1 MNNVVSIR
9 WVVALRA
16 EAKEIID
23 KYKLYSF
30 DHKGPFPIYRSKN
43 QDIWL
48 TISGVGQVNSA
59 AASMYLYQISTKL
72 QSSVWINIGIAG
84 FEKNYGEVFRIDK
97 IISNNNKKTFYPS
110 RVTKNNFSNA
120 TLMTVD
126 KPGINYS
133 DKYMIDMEGAAFF
146 QTISKVSSHELILI
160 IKIVSDN
167 SRNKLET
174 INTANIHNLFK
185 ENFDY
190 IEDCLSEY
198 IKLSKEE
205 HSRKKLPN
213 KFDEIISMFNFT
225 VSQKYIL
232 IDLSKKWTA
241 IFPNKNLIDLARGCK
256 DGRSVIRKLK
266 TALDENIIDWGQY

>member
-84 FEKNYGEVFRIDK
+84 FEKNYGEIFRIDK

-146 QTISKVSSHELILI
+146 QTISKVSSNELILI

-167 SRNKLET
+167 SRNKLES

-241 IFPNKNLIDLARGCK
+241 IFPNKNLIDIARGCK

>member
-30 DHKGPFPIYRSKN
+30 DHKSPFPIYRSKN

-84 FEKNYGEVFRIDK
+84 FEKNYGEIFRIDK

-126 KPGINYS
+126 KPGTNYS

-241 IFPNKNLIDLARGCK
+241 IFPNKNLIDIARGCK

>member
-167 SRNKLET
+167 SRNKLES

-241 IFPNKNLIDLARGCK
+241 IFPNKNLIDIARGCK

>member
-84 FEKNYGEVFRIDK
+84 FEKNYGEIFRIDK

-126 KPGINYS
+126 KPGTNYS

-167 SRNKLET
+167 SRNKLES

-241 IFPNKNLIDLARGCK
+241 IFPNKNLIDIARGCK
-256 DGRSVIRKLK
+256 DARSVIRKLK

>member
-30 DHKGPFPIYRSKN
+30 DHKGHFPIYRSKN

-84 FEKNYGEVFRIDK
+84 FEKNYGEIFRIDK

-126 KPGINYS
+126 KPGTNYS

>member
-48 TISGVGQVNSA
+48 TVSGVGQVNSA

-84 FEKNYGEVFRIDK
+84 FEKNYGEIFRIDK

-126 KPGINYS
+126 KPGTNYS
-133 DKYMIDMEGAAFF
+133 DEYMIDMEGAAFF

-167 SRNKLET
+167 SRNKLEA

-241 IFPNKNLIDLARGCK
+241 IFPNKNLIDIARGCK

>member
-241 IFPNKNLIDLARGCK
+241 IYPNKNLIDIARGCK

>member
-84 FEKNYGEVFRIDK
+84 FEKNYGEIFRIDK

-167 SRNKLET
+167 SRNKLES

-241 IFPNKNLIDLARGCK
+241 IFPNKNLIDIARGCK

>member
-167 SRNKLET
+167 SRNKLES

-241 IFPNKNLIDLARGCK
+241 IYPNKNLIDIARGCK

>member
-30 DHKGPFPIYRSKN
+30 DNKSPFPIYRSKN

-84 FEKNYGEVFRIDK
+84 FEKNYGEIFRIDK

-126 KPGINYS
+126 KPGTNYS

-241 IFPNKNLIDLARGCK
+241 IFPNKNLIDIARGCK

>member
-1 MNNVVSIR
+1 MNNIVSIR

-30 DHKGPFPIYRSKN
+30 DHKRPFPIYRSKN

-84 FEKNYGEVFRIDK
+84 FEKNYGEIFRIDK

-126 KPGINYS
+126 KPGTNYS

-146 QTISKVSSHELILI
+146 QTVSKVSSHELILI

-167 SRNKLET
+167 SRNKLEA

-241 IFPNKNLIDLARGCK
+241 IFPNKNLIDIARGCK

>member
-167 SRNKLET
+167 SRNKLEA

-241 IFPNKNLIDLARGCK
+241 IFPNKNLIDIASGCK

>member
-1 MNNVVSIR
+1 MNNIVSIR

-84 FEKNYGEVFRIDK
+84 FEKNYGEIFRIDK

-126 KPGINYS
+126 KPGTNYS

-241 IFPNKNLIDLARGCK
+241 IFPNKNLIAIARGCK

>member
-84 FEKNYGEVFRIDK
+84 FEKNYGEIFRIDK

-167 SRNKLET
+167 SRNKLES

-241 IFPNKNLIDLARGCK
+241 IYPNKNLIDIARGCK

>member
-30 DHKGPFPIYRSKN
+30 DHKSPFPIYRSKN

-84 FEKNYGEVFRIDK
+84 FEKNYGEIFRIDK

-126 KPGINYS
+126 KPGTNYS
-133 DKYMIDMEGAAFF
+133 DEYMIDMEGAAFF
-146 QTISKVSSHELILI
+146 QTVSKVSSHELILI

-167 SRNKLET
+167 SRNKLEA

-241 IFPNKNLIDLARGCK
+241 IFPNKNLIDIARGCK

>member
-16 EAKEIID
+16 EAKEIIN

-72 QSSVWINIGIAG
+72 QSSIWINIGIAG
-84 FEKNYGEVFRIDK
+84 FEKKYGEIFRIDK
-97 IISNNNKKTFYPS
+97 IVSNNNKKTFYPS
-110 RVTKNNFSNA
+110 RVIKNNFSNA
-120 TLMTVD
+120 TLITVD
-126 KPGINYS
+126 KPGTNYS
-133 DKYMIDMEGAAFF
+133 EKYMIDMEGAAFF
-146 QTISKVSSHELILI
+146 QTVSKVSSHELILI

-167 SRNKLET
+167 SKNKLET

-185 ENFDY
+185 ENFHY

-225 VSQKYIL
+225 IAQKYIL
-232 IDLSKKWTA
+232 IDLSKKWVA
-241 IFPNKNLIDLARGCK
+241 ISPNNNLIDIVRGCK
-256 DGRSVIRKLK
+256 DGKSVISKLK
-266 TALDENIIDWGQY
+266 TAIDENIIDWG

>member
-84 FEKNYGEVFRIDK
+84 FEKNYGEIFRIDK

-120 TLMTVD
+120 MLITVD
-126 KPGINYS
+126 KPGTNYS

-146 QTISKVSSHELILI
+146 QTVSKVSSHELILI

-167 SRNKLET
+167 SRNKLEA

-241 IFPNKNLIDLARGCK
+241 IFPNKNLIDIARGCK